1 MYHYKG
7 FDSATFDDDMA
18 RMESTVNEW
27 MRGHHPRIR
36 MMTQSPRGTHIVLSF
51 VYEEHND
58 SEGQLASK
66 VAVPEVFERTLEDA
80 DLDPQEVEDP
90 EDLDDMDDIELP
102 GLPEAE
108 LPY

>member
-1 MYHYKG
+1 M
-7 FDSATFDDDMA
+7 
-18 RMESTVNEW
+18 
-27 MRGHHPRIR
+27 
-36 MMTQSPRGTHIVLSF
+36 
-51 VYEEHND
+51 
-58 SEGQLASK
+58 
-66 VAVPEVFERTLEDA
+66 PEVFERTLEDA